1 MSYFK
6 DIDFKNQVL
15 KMYKRPSQ
23 MMGYIDSLYR
33 NFLEPNGLGE
43 IISDLP
49 TAFAIDRKWVINR
62 LSKLFNIL
70 VEVENKERV
79 DPGSFYFYGKSV
91 NSFHAWLDV
100 FKLYIDF
107 LKTQPKSVA
116 VAGVI
121 QWKEQWNKTLNLLA
135 NQIYVID
142 GTKAL
147 INSFGGKTVFIH
159 QALKHSIFMNPID
172 VDPRF
177 IIVSNAFS
185 SRKPLLYARK
195 SEDKRIQT
203 INIKD
208 PNRFFH
214 YNDLLGS
221 PCTMNIIKDGDNNT
235 EVKKQI
241 NNYYHHKVSA
251 GAGSNIINYKIS
263 HIWQNAYDPRYFT
276 NFWNIVLVPS
286 WANDLLDKTKFSNLF
301 VLQLI
306 NTYKAICDKYYNMG
320 SLNWSS
326 IQMVK
331 PGYDPRF
338 VVHGDYDILFFDKA
352 GSRVVIAPT
361 TVTI

>member
-15 KMYKRPSQ
+15 KMYNRPSQ
-23 MMGYIDSLYR
+23 MMGYVDSLYR

-49 TAFAIDRKWVINR
+49 TAFAIDRKKVINR
-62 LSKLFNIL
+62 LSKLYSLL
-70 VEVENKERV
+70 VEVEKKERV
-79 DPGSFYFYGKSV
+79 DPGSFYFYGKSI

-107 LKTQPKSVA
+107 LKKQPKSVA
-116 VAGVI
+116 VVGVI
-121 QWKEQWNKTLNLLA
+121 PWMEQWDKTLNLLA
-135 NQIYVID
+135 SQIYVID
-142 GTKAL
+142 GTRAL
-147 INSFGGKTVFIH
+147 INSFGSKTRFI
-159 QALKHSIFMNPID
+159 QEALKHSIFMNPID
-172 VDPRF
+172 VAPRF
-177 IIVSNAFS
+177 IIVSSGFYS
-185 SRKPLLYARK
+185 QKPLYARK
-195 SEDKRIQT
+195 SEDKNIQT
-203 INIKD
+203 IKKD
-208 PNRFFH
+208 PNRVFH
-214 YNDLLGS
+214 YDDLLGN

-241 NNYYHHKVSA
+241 NSYYHHKVSA
-251 GAGSNIINYKIS
+251 GASSHIINYKIS

-306 NTYKAICDKYYNMG
+306 NTYKAICEKFYNMG
-320 SLNWSS
+320 TLNWSS

-331 PGYDPRF
+331 PGYDSRF
-338 VVHGDYDILFFDKA
+338 VVHGVYDILFFDKA